1 MFPRTIAAQMRDSLG
16 KPGTALILY
25 GPRQAGKTTLVQ
37 QLLKELPAAAAD
49 AAADA
54 AVFVGD
60 DLYTQSLLARHELEH
75 LKRTVGGATTIFID
89 EAQRIENIGLTIKLL
104 VDHLPVTVIASG
116 SASFELADR
125 LSEPLTGRART
136 FHLHPLSWQEV
147 AVKYRRTAPETAL
160 EEMLRFGMYPRVH
173 TLETSAEKEEYLYN
187 YLNNYLYRDLLEFE
201 QVKKPKKVVDLLA
214 MLAYQIGSEVAVS
227 ELSNGLGISQKTVE
241 NYLDVL
247 EKMFVLV
254 NLRGFSRNLRKEVTK
269 TSRYY
274 FADVGLRNA
283 LIRSFV
289 PLALR
294 GDAGEL
300 FENWFVM
307 ERMKR
312 AGNHSRHTGFYFW
325 RTYDQHEI
333 DLVEDL
339 DGRLTGIECKWS
351 PTSRVKAPKAWQRA
365 YPEAAFEVAT
375 RQNWAG
381 YLEGE
386 G

>member
-1 MFPRTIAAQMRDSLG
+1 LFPRTIAAQMRDGLN

-25 GPRQAGKTTLVQ
+25 GPRQAGKTTLLQ
-37 QLLKELPAAAAD
+37 RLLEELPDAD
-49 AAADA
+49 ANAV
-54 AVFVGD
+54 VFVGD

-75 LKRTVGGATTIFID
+75 LKRTVARATIIVID

-104 VDHLPVTVIASG
+104 IDHLPVTVVASG

-125 LSEPLTGRART
+125 LSEPLTGRTRT
-136 FHLHPLSWQEV
+136 FHLHPLSWEEV
-147 AVKYRRTAPETAL
+147 AEKYRMTAPETAL

-173 TLETSAEKEEYLYN
+173 TLETSAEKEAYLYE

-201 QVKKPKKVVDLLA
+201 QIKKPKKVVDLLA

-227 ELSNGLGISQKTVE
+227 ELASGLGISQKTVE

-254 NLRGFSRNLRKEVTK
+254 SLRGFSRNLRKEVTK

-300 FENWFVM
+300 FENWFVL

-333 DLVEDL
+333 DLIEDV

-351 PTSRVKAPKAWQRA
+351 PASRVKAPKAWRQA
-365 YPEAAFEVAT
+365 YPKAAFEVAT

-381 YLEGE
+381 FLEGSE
-386 G
+386 